1 MDQELATIRFASLAA
16 LIRLAIMRTLL
27 GAGQGLS
34 AGEIGDATGLAASTL
49 SSHLAQLLKAEL
61 VTRRKSGRALIYTAV
76 PAALEEL
83 RGFLE
88 TLEKGGDDPRGLK
101 LVPIALHSAGF
112 IGLRGT
118 LLKNNLPVDDLGGEG
133 QRYFSLLDASGSAYG
148 LGGLEGAG
156 ADQLLRSLIIYPEA
170 RGTGLGRALV
180 RLLEAR
186 AREEGAQ
193 RVWLLTN
200 DAEKY
205 FRRLGYKTIDRAQ
218 APKAITRTKQFAGLC
233 PESAK
238 LMRKE
243 LRT

>member
-1 MDQELATIRFASLAA
+1 MVERFAGLASST
-16 LIRLAIMRTLL
+16 RLTILRLLARTRE
-27 GAGQGLS
+27 GLS
-34 AGEIGDATGLAASTL
+34 AGEIGDATGLPPSTL

-61 VTRRKSGRALIYTAV
+61 VTRRNSGRMLIYSVV
-76 PAALEEL
+76 PGAIAGL

-88 TLEKGGDDPRGLK
+88 ALEKDGSDPNGLK
-101 LVPIALHSAGF
+101 LYPVAQGSQEF

-133 QRYFSLLDASGSAYG
+133 QRYFSLMDESGAAFGY
-148 LGGLEGAG
+148 GGLEGVG
-156 ADQLLRSLIIYPEA
+156 ADQLLRSLIIYPGA
-170 RGTGLGRALV
+170 RAKGMGRVLV

-186 AREEGAQ
+186 AREDGAQ

-205 FRRLGYKTIDRAQ
+205 FRRLGYKTVDRVE
-218 APKAITRTKQFAGLC
+218 APKTIARTKQFAKLC
-233 PESAK
+233 PASAK

-243 LRT
+243 LRG